1 MASTSPA
8 GPAADSQACLL
19 KLAPHLLGRS
29 RRGVVGSS
37 RYADRLRAAVR
48 DAAADPAARPVLISG
63 EPGLEKDNL
72 AALIH
77 FGSPQRRRLMA
88 RVDAASLGDDGA
100 PLFGPA
106 SSGGAGSLLECLGD
120 GALLIDNLDCAD
132 PALLPQLLELARSG
146 RWGGL
151 AARGPCAASAA
162 ACSSPP
168 NRRSR
173 PSTAAAP

>member
-8 GPAADSQACLL
+8 APAPASPAQPSQACLL

-37 RYADRLRAAVR
+37 RYAERLRDAVR
-48 DAAADPAARPVLISG
+48 AAAADPQARPVLISG

-77 FGSPQRRRLMA
+77 FGSPRRRRLMA

-100 PLFGPA
+100 PLFGPP
-106 SSGGAGSLLECLGD
+106 SSGGAGSPSR
-120 GALLIDNLDCAD
+120 GA
-132 PALLPQLLELARSG
+132 
-146 RWGGL
+146 
-151 AARGPCAASAA
+151 
-162 ACSSPP
+162 
-168 NRRSR
+168 
-173 PSTAAAP
+173 TAQ